1 VKLQFSPYFEK
12 RLKEIS
18 KRDKSLLEKINKQFN
33 LFVNNPRHPSLRMHK
48 LEGGLDNFWSIS
60 VNRSIRMI
68 YREIEDTA
76 YFTDIGKHEE
86 VYKK

>member
-1 VKLQFSPYFEK
+1 VRIQFSPYFEK
-12 RLKEIS
+12 RLKEIV
-18 KRDKSLLEKINKQFN
+18 KRDKSLLDKINKQFN
-33 LFVNNPRHPSLRMHK
+33 LFINNSRHPSLRTHK
-48 LEGGLDNFWSIS
+48 LEGNLDKFWSIS

-68 YREIEDTA
+68 YREVEDTA